1 MKLLGFALGAL
12 QTNCYILVC
21 EKTSQAAVIDPG
33 AEAEALIREIKNQKI
48 DIRAI
53 LLTHGHGDHIGAVEP
68 LRAITKAP
76 LYIHSSD
83 ANMIT
88 DANRN
93 FSSFMGESLACKEPE
108 HLVKDQDII
117 SIGEEISLKVLHTP
131 GHTLGGVCYHL
142 EKEKL
147 LFAGDTLFA
156 ESIGRTD
163 FPGGSYATLIHG
175 IKEKL
180 LILPD
185 ETKVFPGHGPETTIS
200 WEKDHNP
207 FIR

>member
-1 MKLLGFALGAL
+1 
-12 QTNCYILVC
+12 
-21 EKTSQAAVIDPG
+21 
-33 AEAEALIREIKNQKI
+33 
-48 DIRAI
+48 
-53 LLTHGHGDHIGAVEP
+53 
-68 LRAITKAP
+68 
-76 LYIHSSD
+76 
-83 ANMIT
+83 
-88 DANRN
+88 
-93 FSSFMGESLACKEPE
+93 MGESLACKEPE

-131 GHTLGGVCYHL
+131 GHTPGGVCYHL